1 MEVSVGGYDFKNGD
15 DGNYY
20 PRATTYAETTYPAP
34 THATTTYTTTTY
46 RRTPSTYMG
55 YSTTTPSYAGAVKAA
70 GVPSRPSVSPPR
82 AGPILTV
89 ASPRTVTS
97 TRPQSAASPVRPRDR
112 PRRISQPWY

>member
-15 DGNYY
+15 DGNNY

-70 GVPSRPSVSPPR
+70 GLPSRPCVSPPR

-89 ASPRTVTS
+89 ASPRT
-97 TRPQSAASPVRPRDR
+97 ASPRER
-112 PRRISQPWY
+112 PRRRNSPWRY